1 MTKEAF
7 CVKCRVKRAMQNER
21 EITNRRNVK
30 MLQGDCGTC
39 SKKIN
44 TFIKKAVGPPT
55 VVVTKKVKFQ
65 KDPRST
71 EPAGTAARLPKKA
84 GRRPKEDPPPPT
96 SEDSS

>member
-39 SKKIN
+39 SNKIN
-44 TFIKKAVGPPT
+44 TFIKKAVG
-55 VVVTKKVKFQ
+55 VKFQ
-65 KDPRST
+65 KGPRST